1 MAKKEETKK
10 VEKVSAITWAEK
22 VLAKLNL
29 SDKGKI
35 GLFGDKLNSEW
46 SKQIRNKKREIEVL
60 NTQME
65 DDLIEANEKLVDM
78 KEDYLDAFL
87 NVNTSKIETSDAR
100 TAYVSTFT
108 QNLVDK
114 KNRVLAQEQEI
125 QDIKTSYEEDINTL
139 KEQIELLEEFKKYI

>member
-1 MAKKEETKK
+1 MAKKAETK
-10 VEKVSAITWAEK
+10 VEKVSTITWAEK

-46 SKQIRNKKREIEVL
+46 SKQIRNKKREIEIL

-65 DDLIEANEKLVDM
+65 DELIEANEKLVDI
-78 KEDYLDAFL
+78 KEDYYDAFL

-100 TAYVSTFT
+100 TAYVESFT
-108 QNLVDK
+108 QNLVYK
-114 KNRVLAQEQEI
+114 KNAILAQEQEI
-125 QDIKTSYEEDINTL
+125 KDIKSSYEEDIKEL
-139 KEQIELLEEFKKYI
+139 QEQIDLLEEFKKNI

>member
-1 MAKKEETKK
+1 MAKKEETK
-10 VEKVSAITWAEK
+10 VEKVSAITWADK

-35 GLFGDKLNSEW
+35 GLFGDKLNAEW

-65 DDLIEANEKLVDM
+65 DELIEANEKLVDM

-100 TAYVSTFT
+100 TAYVETFT
-108 QNLVDK
+108 QNLVYK
-114 KNRVLAQEQEI
+114 KNGVLAQEQEI
-125 QDIKTSYEEDINTL
+125 QDIKTSYEEDINIL

>member
-1 MAKKEETKK
+1 MAKKEETE
-10 VEKVSAITWAEK
+10 VEKVSTITWAEK

-46 SKQIRNKKREIEVL
+46 SKQIRNKKREIEIL

-65 DDLIEANEKLVDM
+65 DELIEANEKLVDI
-78 KEDYLDAFL
+78 KEDYYDAFL

-100 TAYVSTFT
+100 TAYVESFT
-108 QNLVDK
+108 QNLVYK
-114 KNRVLAQEQEI
+114 KNAILAQEQEI
-125 QDIKTSYEEDINTL
+125 QDIKTSYKENINTL
-139 KEQIELLEEFKKYI
+139 KEQIDLLEEFKKNI

>member
-1 MAKKEETKK
+1 
-10 VEKVSAITWAEK
+10 
-22 VLAKLNL
+22 
-29 SDKGKI
+29 
-35 GLFGDKLNSEW
+35 
-46 SKQIRNKKREIEVL
+46 
-60 NTQME
+60 ME
-65 DDLIEANEKLVDM
+65 DELIEANEKLVDM

-100 TAYVSTFT
+100 TAYVDVFT
-108 QNLVDK
+108 QNLVTK

>member
-1 MAKKEETKK
+1 MAKKEETK
-10 VEKVSAITWAEK
+10 VEKVSAITWADK

-35 GLFGDKLNSEW
+35 GLFGDKLNAEW

-65 DDLIEANEKLVDM
+65 DELIEANEKLVDM

-100 TAYVSTFT
+100 TAYVETFT
-108 QNLVDK
+108 QNLVTK

>member
-1 MAKKEETKK
+1 MTKKEETKVK
-10 VEKVSAITWAEK
+10 KVSAITWAEK

-35 GLFGDKLNSEW
+35 GLFGDKLNAEW

-114 KNRVLAQEQEI
+114 KGRVLAQEQEI
-125 QDIKTSYEEDINTL
+125 QDIKTSYEEDINIL

>member
-1 MAKKEETKK
+1 MAKKEETK

-65 DDLIEANEKLVDM
+65 DELIEANEKLVDM

-100 TAYVSTFT
+100 TAYVDVFT
-108 QNLVDK
+108 QNLVTK

-125 QDIKTSYEEDINTL
+125 QDIKTSYEEEINTL
-139 KEQIELLEEFKKYI
+139 KEQIDLLEEFKKNS

>member
-1 MAKKEETKK
+1 MAKKEETKVK
-10 VEKVSAITWAEK
+10 KVSAITWTEK

-35 GLFGDKLNSEW
+35 GLFGDKLNAEW

-114 KNRVLAQEQEI
+114 KGRVLAQEQEI
-125 QDIKTSYEEDINTL
+125 QDIKTSYEEDINIL

>member
-1 MAKKEETKK
+1 MAKKEETK

-65 DDLIEANEKLVDM
+65 DELIEANEKLVDM

-100 TAYVSTFT
+100 TAYVETFT
-108 QNLVDK
+108 QNLVYK
-114 KNRVLAQEQEI
+114 KNGVLAQEQEI
-125 QDIKTSYEEDINTL
+125 QDIKTSYEEVINIL
-139 KEQIELLEEFKKYI
+139 KEQIELLEEFKKNI

>member
-1 MAKKEETKK
+1 MAKKAETK
-10 VEKVSAITWAEK
+10 VEKVSTITWAEK

-35 GLFGDKLNSEW
+35 GLFGDKLNAEW

-65 DDLIEANEKLVDM
+65 DELIEANEKLVDM

-100 TAYVSTFT
+100 TAYVETFT
-108 QNLVDK
+108 QNLVTK

>member
-1 MAKKEETKK
+1 MAKKEETK

-65 DDLIEANEKLVDM
+65 DELIEANEKLVDM

-139 KEQIELLEEFKKYI
+139 KEQIELLEEFKKNI

>member
-1 MAKKEETKK
+1 MAKKAETK
-10 VEKVSAITWAEK
+10 VEKVSTITWAEK

-35 GLFGDKLNSEW
+35 GLFGDKLNAEW

-65 DDLIEANEKLVDM
+65 DELIEANEKLVDM

-100 TAYVSTFT
+100 TAYVETFT
-108 QNLVDK
+108 QNLVTK

-125 QDIKTSYEEDINTL
+125 QDIKTSYEEDINIL

>member
-1 MAKKEETKK
+1 MAKKEETK

-35 GLFGDKLNSEW
+35 GLFGDKLNAEW

-65 DDLIEANEKLVDM
+65 DELIEANEKLVDM

-100 TAYVSTFT
+100 TAYVDVFT
-108 QNLVDK
+108 QNLVTK

>member
-1 MAKKEETKK
+1 MAKKEETK

-65 DDLIEANEKLVDM
+65 DELIEANEKLVDM

-100 TAYVSTFT
+100 TAYVDVFT

>member
-1 MAKKEETKK
+1 MAKKEETK
-10 VEKVSAITWAEK
+10 VEKMSQISWEDK
-22 VLAKLNL
+22 VLARLNL
-29 SDKGKI
+29 SEKGKV
-35 GLFGDKLNSEW
+35 GLFGDKLRSEW

-65 DDLIEANEKLVDM
+65 DELIEANEKLVDM

-100 TAYVSTFT
+100 TAYVDVFT
-108 QNLVDK
+108 QNLVTK

>member
-1 MAKKEETKK
+1 MAKKEEIK
-10 VEKVSAITWAEK
+10 VEKVSTITWAEK

-65 DDLIEANEKLVDM
+65 DELIEANEKLVDM

-100 TAYVSTFT
+100 TAYVEAFT
-108 QNLVDK
+108 QNLVTK

-125 QDIKTSYEEDINTL
+125 QDIKTSYEEEINTL
-139 KEQIELLEEFKKYI
+139 KEQIDLLEEFKKNI

>member
-1 MAKKEETKK
+1 MAKKEETK

-65 DDLIEANEKLVDM
+65 DELIEANEKLVDM

-100 TAYVSTFT
+100 TAYVDVFT
-108 QNLVDK
+108 QNLVTK

-125 QDIKTSYEEDINTL
+125 QDIKTSYEEVINIL
-139 KEQIELLEEFKKYI
+139 KEKIELLEEFKKYI

>member
-1 MAKKEETKK
+1 MAKKEETK
-10 VEKVSAITWAEK
+10 VEKVSAITWADK

-35 GLFGDKLNSEW
+35 GLFGDKLNAEW

-65 DDLIEANEKLVDM
+65 DELIEANEKLVDM

-100 TAYVSTFT
+100 TAYVETFT
-108 QNLVDK
+108 QNLVTK

-125 QDIKTSYEEDINTL
+125 QDIKTSYKEDINTL
-139 KEQIELLEEFKKYI
+139 KEQIDLLEEFKKNI

>member
-1 MAKKEETKK
+1 MAKKEEAK
-10 VEKVSAITWAEK
+10 VEKVSTITWAEK

-65 DDLIEANEKLVDM
+65 DELIEANEKLVDM

-100 TAYVSTFT
+100 TAYVESFT
-108 QNLVDK
+108 QNLVYK
-114 KNRVLAQEQEI
+114 KNAILAQEQEI
-125 QDIKTSYEEDINTL
+125 KDIKSSYEEDIKEL
-139 KEQIELLEEFKKYI
+139 QEQIDLLEEFKKNI

>member
-1 MAKKEETKK
+1 MAKKEETK
-10 VEKVSAITWAEK
+10 VEKVSTMSWAKK

-29 SDKGKI
+29 SDEGKV

-65 DDLIEANEKLVDM
+65 DELIEANEKLVDM

-87 NVNTSKIETSDAR
+87 NVNTSKIETSEAR
-100 TAYVSTFT
+100 TAYVESFT
-108 QNLVDK
+108 QNLVYK
-114 KNRVLAQEQEI
+114 KNAILAQEQEI
-125 QDIKTSYEEDINTL
+125 KDIKSSYEEDINTL

>member
-1 MAKKEETKK
+1 MAKKEETK

-35 GLFGDKLNSEW
+35 GLFGDKLNAEW

-114 KNRVLAQEQEI
+114 KGRVLAQEQEI
-125 QDIKTSYEEDINTL
+125 QDIKTSYEEDINIL

>member
-1 MAKKEETKK
+1 MAKKEETK
-10 VEKVSAITWAEK
+10 VEKVSTITWAEK

-65 DDLIEANEKLVDM
+65 DELIEANEKLVDM

-100 TAYVSTFT
+100 TAYVESFT
-108 QNLVDK
+108 QNLVYK
-114 KNRVLAQEQEI
+114 KNAILAQEQEI
-125 QDIKTSYEEDINTL
+125 KDIKSSYEEDIKEL
-139 KEQIELLEEFKKYI
+139 QEQIDLLEEFKKNI

>member
-1 MAKKEETKK
+1 MVKKAETKA
-10 VEKVSAITWAEK
+10 EKVSAITWADK

-35 GLFGDKLNSEW
+35 GLFGDKLNAEW

-65 DDLIEANEKLVDM
+65 DELIEANEKLVDM

>member
-1 MAKKEETKK
+1 MAKKEETK

-65 DDLIEANEKLVDM
+65 DELIEANEKLVDM

-100 TAYVSTFT
+100 TAYVDVFT
-108 QNLVDK
+108 QNLVTK
-114 KNRVLAQEQEI
+114 KNRVLVQEQEI

>member
-1 MAKKEETKK
+1 MAKKAETK
-10 VEKVSAITWAEK
+10 VEKVSTITWAEK

-65 DDLIEANEKLVDM
+65 DELIEASERLQDI

-100 TAYVSTFT
+100 TAYVESFT
-108 QNLVDK
+108 QNLVYK
-114 KNRVLAQEQEI
+114 KNAILAQEQEI
-125 QDIKTSYEEDINTL
+125 KDIKSSYEEDIKEL
-139 KEQIELLEEFKKYI
+139 QEQIDLLEEFKKNI

>member
-1 MAKKEETKK
+1 MAKKEETKVK
-10 VEKVSAITWAEK
+10 KVSAITWAEK

-35 GLFGDKLNSEW
+35 GLFGDKLNAEW

-114 KNRVLAQEQEI
+114 KGRVLAQEQEI
-125 QDIKTSYEEDINTL
+125 QDIKTSYEEDINIL

>member
-1 MAKKEETKK
+1 MAKKEETK

-65 DDLIEANEKLVDM
+65 DELIEANEKLVDM

-100 TAYVSTFT
+100 TAYVDVFT
-108 QNLVDK
+108 QNLVTK

-139 KEQIELLEEFKKYI
+139 KEQIEWLEEFKKYI

>member
-1 MAKKEETKK
+1 MAKKEETK

-65 DDLIEANEKLVDM
+65 DELIEANEKLVDM

-87 NVNTSKIETSDAR
+87 NVDTSKIETSDAR
-100 TAYVSTFT
+100 TAYVDVFT
-108 QNLVDK
+108 QNLVTK

>member
-1 MAKKEETKK
+1 MAKKEEIK
-10 VEKVSAITWAEK
+10 VEKVSTITWAEK

-65 DDLIEANEKLVDM
+65 DELIEANEKLVDM
-78 KEDYLDAFL
+78 KEDYFDAFL

-100 TAYVSTFT
+100 TAYVEAFT
-108 QNLVDK
+108 QNLVTK

-125 QDIKTSYEEDINTL
+125 QDIKTSYEEEINTL
-139 KEQIELLEEFKKYI
+139 KEQIDLLEEFKKNI

>member
-1 MAKKEETKK
+1 MAKKAETK
-10 VEKVSAITWAEK
+10 VEKVSTITWAEK

-35 GLFGDKLNSEW
+35 GLFGDKLNAEW

-65 DDLIEANEKLVDM
+65 DELIEANEKLVDM

-100 TAYVSTFT
+100 TAYVETFT
-108 QNLVDK
+108 QNLVYK
-114 KNRVLAQEQEI
+114 KNGVLAQEQEI
-125 QDIKTSYEEDINTL
+125 QDIKTSYEEDINIL

>member
-1 MAKKEETKK
+1 MAKKEETKA
-10 VEKVSAITWAEK
+10 EKVSAITWADK

-35 GLFGDKLNSEW
+35 GLFGDKLNAEW

-65 DDLIEANEKLVDM
+65 DELIEANEKLVDM

-100 TAYVSTFT
+100 TAYVDVFT
-108 QNLVDK
+108 QNLVTK

>member
-1 MAKKEETKK
+1 MTKKEETK

-65 DDLIEANEKLVDM
+65 DELIEANEKLVDM
-78 KEDYLDAFL
+78 KEDYFDAFL

-100 TAYVSTFT
+100 TAYVESFT
-108 QNLVDK
+108 QNLVYK
-114 KNRVLAQEQEI
+114 KNAILAQEQEI
-125 QDIKTSYEEDINTL
+125 KDIRSSYEEGIKEL
-139 KEQIELLEEFKKYI
+139 QEQIDLLEEFKKNI

>member
-1 MAKKEETKK
+1 MAKKEETK
-10 VEKVSAITWAEK
+10 VEKVSAITWAQK

-29 SDKGKI
+29 SDAGKI
-35 GLFGDKLNSEW
+35 GLFGDKLNAEW

-65 DDLIEANEKLVDM
+65 DELIEANEKLVDM

-100 TAYVSTFT
+100 TAYVETFT
-108 QNLVDK
+108 QNLVTK

-125 QDIKTSYEEDINTL
+125 QDIKTSYEEDINIL

>member
-1 MAKKEETKK
+1 MAKKEETK

-35 GLFGDKLNSEW
+35 GLFGDKLNAEW

-65 DDLIEANEKLVDM
+65 DELIGANEKLVDM

-100 TAYVSTFT
+100 TAYVETFT
-108 QNLVDK
+108 QNLVTK

-125 QDIKTSYEEDINTL
+125 QDIKTSYEEAINIL
-139 KEQIELLEEFKKYI
+139 KEQIELLEEFKKNI

>member
-1 MAKKEETKK
+1 MAKKEETK
-10 VEKVSAITWAEK
+10 VEKVSAITWAQK

-29 SDKGKI
+29 SDAGKI
-35 GLFGDKLNSEW
+35 GLFGDKLNAEW

-65 DDLIEANEKLVDM
+65 DELIEANEKLVDM

-100 TAYVSTFT
+100 TAYVETFT
-108 QNLVDK
+108 QNLVYK
-114 KNRVLAQEQEI
+114 KNGVLAQEQEI
-125 QDIKTSYEEDINTL
+125 QDIKTSYEEVINIL
-139 KEQIELLEEFKKYI
+139 KEKIELLEEFKKYI